1 MKTKT
6 LVRYI
11 LLVIITIVIFNIAIA
26 LSAKAYYQTE
36 QKPFNSYNLNN
47 NRLNTFDRG
56 VAVEPVRVQRDLH
69 GNAYGNRYNT
79 ETNSVDFYRV
89 NSRTGVLQIDKLE
102 EAKRIEL
109 QAKSK
114 YLAEQG
120 RYKAAAKYRDSL
132 EDELRDVRKREQ
144 RQDEQIRKA
153 NRAEYLRVG
162 DINTED
168 MTAPVSLQ
176 WRTR

>member
-1 MKTKT
+1 MAM
-6 LVRYI
+6 
-11 LLVIITIVIFNIAIA
+11 NGAIA
-26 LSAKAYYQTE
+26 S
-36 QKPFNSYNLNN
+36 PRVSYL
-47 NRLNTFDRG
+47 
-56 VAVEPVRVQRDLH
+56 V
-69 GNAYGNRYNT
+69 
-79 ETNSVDFYRV
+79 
-89 NSRTGVLQIDKLE
+89 DKLQ
-102 EAKRIEL
+102 EAKSIEL

-120 RYKAAAKYRDSL
+120 RYKAAVKYRDSL

-153 NRAEYLRVG
+153 YRAEYLRVG
-162 DINTED
+162 NINTED